1 MDFQEPAL
9 GPALFCTEGICQMND
24 QEKFLTTV
32 IWNHFQVHAG
42 QRMTIFNF
50 YVVFSSLLSGAIL
63 TALQAPSRHDFTLS
77 VLGLGLMV
85 ISFVFWRLDE
95 RNRLLIHCAE
105 DALKAL
111 EAEAWIDHPKAEIMR
126 VFTYS
131 DKRTSEKKVRLKY
144 SACFRIV
151 FVAFSF
157 FGAAI
162 TVFALCRARG
172 IIA

>member
-1 MDFQEPAL
+1 
-9 GPALFCTEGICQMND
+9 MNEE
-24 QEKFLTTV
+24 EKFLASV
-32 IWNHFQVHAG
+32 VWNHFQVHAG

-63 TALQAPSRHDFTLS
+63 TALQAPNRHDFTLS
-77 VLGLGLMV
+77 VLGLGLVM

-95 RNRLLIHCAE
+95 RNRLLIHCSE

-111 EAEAWIDHPKAEIMR
+111 EAEAWKDHPKAEIMR

-131 DKRTSEKKVRLKY
+131 DKRSSEKKVHLRY

-151 FVAFSF
+151 FVSF
-157 FGAAI
+157 ALFGAAI
-162 TVFALCRARG
+162 TAFVLCRARG
-172 IIA
+172 IIT

>member
-1 MDFQEPAL
+1 
-9 GPALFCTEGICQMND
+9 MND
-24 QEKFLTTV
+24 EEKFLTTV

-50 YVVFSSLLSGAIL
+50 YVVFSSLLSGAVL
-63 TALQAPSRHDFTLS
+63 TALQSPNRHDFTLS
-77 VLGLGLMV
+77 VLGLGLIV

-111 EAEAWIDHPKAEIMR
+111 EAEAWKDHPKAEMMR

-131 DKRTSEKKVRLKY
+131 DKRTAEKKVHLKY

-151 FVAFSF
+151 FIAFAL
-157 FGAAI
+157 FGTGI

-172 IIA
+172 IIS